1 MFTIEEDLKV
11 RAQEVH
17 TSSLRDKFYRDRRIE
32 HAIEFKHH
40 NNFVCV
46 VSMIEYLKDLGYT
59 VGTKHFDS
67 PIGFKYGASNI
78 DVLHS
83 LSQGELDSLD
93 GLILNGKEGYFI
105 LFYTPPR
112 Y

>member
-1 MFTIEEDLKV
+1 MFTIEDDLKV
-11 RAQEVH
+11 RAEVAH
-17 TSSLRDKFYRDRRIE
+17 RSSLRGKFYRDRSIE
-32 HAIEFKHH
+32 HAVEFTHH

-46 VSMIEYLKDLGYT
+46 VSMIEYLKELGYT

-78 DVLHS
+78 DAIHN
-83 LSQGELDSLD
+83 LSQSEIDSLD
-93 GLILNGKEGYFI
+93 GFILNGKEGYYI
-105 LFYTPPR
+105 IFYTPPR